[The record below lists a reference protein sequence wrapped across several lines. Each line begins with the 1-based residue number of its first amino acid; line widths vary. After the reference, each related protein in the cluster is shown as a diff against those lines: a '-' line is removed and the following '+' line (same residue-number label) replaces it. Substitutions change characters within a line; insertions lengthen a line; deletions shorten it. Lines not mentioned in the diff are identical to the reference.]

1 MILKAW
7 PSMAICNSNTRL
19 YSVNSLISQIF
30 IQLLVRNY
38 LQHLLFSEAQDEIVF
53 YIQFAAFQWQR
64 QQSKQ
69 KRKRQMKL
77 GNSLVIIM
85 KQIYIRFMRNLESLN
100 E

>member
-53 YIQFAAFQWQR
+53 YTQFAAFQWQR
-64 QQSKQ
+64 ATKQ
-69 KRKRQMKL
+69 TKEKKT
-77 GNSLVIIM
+77 
-85 KQIYIRFMRNLESLN
+85 N
-100 E
+100 ETGKFFSNNNETDLH